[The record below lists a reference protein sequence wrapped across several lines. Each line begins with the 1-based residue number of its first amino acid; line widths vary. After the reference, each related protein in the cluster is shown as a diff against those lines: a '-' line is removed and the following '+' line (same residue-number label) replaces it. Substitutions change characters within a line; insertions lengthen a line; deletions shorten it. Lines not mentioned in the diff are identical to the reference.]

1 MCPRSQ
7 AAPSSPHPSPPAP
20 PPSAQLA
27 ATTQRTPCMHPCCA
41 TTAKEKL
48 GEREPPQPPRNIG
61 PGLAG
66 PVNES
71 DTTPT
76 RVGSSDGCHFAWLS
90 SCLSSSFFSACVCVP
105 RDCAYCGRRATVY
118 TTRRP
123 VAFFTAGARRGD
135 VRGSVP
141 LCLRRERRKWRLHH
155 LEAGWLEL
163 RHCSA
168 PGTAEGSPFCCLA
181 IDDNVYSQW
190 QCAHWQLGHAV

>member
-1 MCPRSQ
+1 MHTVVLWGRLKRSVLAGATPPTATSAPPGRALRASHCGACVGARLCVREARRRLPRL
-7 AAPSSPHPSPPAP
+7 PHTAP

-27 ATTQRTPCMHPCCA
+27 ATTQSTPCMHPCCA

-105 RDCAYCGRRATVY
+105 RDCAYCGRRATVHNAKARCFLHCGRPK
-118 TTRRP
+118 RRR
-123 VAFFTAGARRGD
+123 AGKRP
-135 VRGSVP
+135 SLP
-141 LCLRRERRKWRLHH
+141 
-155 LEAGWLEL
+155 
-163 RHCSA
+163 
-168 PGTAEGSPFCCLA
+168 SP
-181 IDDNVYSQW
+181 
-190 QCAHWQLGHAV
+190 